1 LPFGERRDDAK
12 DSQWGGDGGDDDGGG
27 GRDDDNGDNDDEGGG
42 RTPTPPPTLSIVSR
56 VRMPRGI
63 DVRDRSFFVFVV
75 RRGSHTDFPPLYEA
89 LRIHSYVCRNR

>member
-1 LPFGERRDDAK
+1 MPFGERRDDAK

-63 DVRDRSFFVFVV
+63 DVRDRSFFVFVKYFSSA
-75 RRGSHTDFPPLYEA
+75 RKSHRLPATLRSPTDPL
-89 LRIHSYVCRNR
+89 LRM